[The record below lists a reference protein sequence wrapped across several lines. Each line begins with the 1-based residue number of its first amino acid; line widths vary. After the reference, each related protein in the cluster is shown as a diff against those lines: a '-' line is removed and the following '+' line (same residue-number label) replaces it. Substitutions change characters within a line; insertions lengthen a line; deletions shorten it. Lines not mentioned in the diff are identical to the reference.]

1 MRWKRRGRD
10 GEARARYRTNDVLI
24 VSDRLAQSAS
34 TVRSCVCV
42 CVDGCVREFAGHKCL
57 HDNQHRY
64 HHEFILDTNGQVDES
79 HFIQEKIN
87 ARCHSDS

>member
-34 TVRSCVCV
+34 TIRSCVRA
-42 CVDGCVREFAGHKCL
+42 CVRVFLRG
-57 HDNQHRY
+57 
-64 HHEFILDTNGQVDES
+64 
-79 HFIQEKIN
+79 
-87 ARCHSDS
+87 